1 MTEGEFFL
9 LLLEHSVWFGEYDI
23 CFPVGVLAAIYM
35 SEYVKMAGLKKL
47 LSK

>member
-1 MTEGEFFL
+1 MTEGEFF

-23 CFPVGVLAAIYM
+23 CFPVGVLAAIL
-35 SEYVKMAGLKKL
+35 SEYKMAGLKKL